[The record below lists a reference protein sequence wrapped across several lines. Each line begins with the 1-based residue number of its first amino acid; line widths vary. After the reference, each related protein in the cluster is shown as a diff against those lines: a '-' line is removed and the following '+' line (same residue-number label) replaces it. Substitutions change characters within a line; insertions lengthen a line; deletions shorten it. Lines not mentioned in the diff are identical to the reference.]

1 MTMPARSAIVVWPAF
16 EPVRLRLIC
25 LGYAGAGA
33 ALFQPW
39 CEWIARDYELC
50 AVRLPGREGRLAEPP
65 LETLPELVGPL
76 ADEIA
81 ALPPLPFALLG
92 ICSGAV
98 VMFETARELR
108 RRGAST
114 PVALIVAGQVG
125 PSCRAARGVHEA
137 AGLDV
142 WERVR
147 LFGGS
152 DPAVLASPE
161 LMQLVEPALAADF
174 AAVDAYV
181 YSAEA
186 PLECPLTAFTAAGD
200 GIDPEEVGA
209 WERETAARFRL
220 RQLDADHLFS
230 GPAWRELAFS
240 VVEELVE
247 GD

>member
-1 MTMPARSAIVVWPAF
+1 MTVPTRSGIVVWPAF

-33 ALFQPW
+33 AMFLPW
-39 CEWIARDYELC
+39 REWIARDCELC
-50 AVRLPGREGRLAEPP
+50 AVRLPGREGRVAEPP
-65 LETLPELVGPL
+65 METLPELVGPL
-76 ADEIA
+76 VDEIA

-108 RRGAST
+108 RRGEST

-125 PSCRAARGVHEA
+125 PSCRAARGVHA
-137 AGLDV
+137 AAALDV

-147 LFGGS
+147 LFGGA

-161 LMQLVEPALAADF
+161 LMQLLEPALAADF

-181 YSAEA
+181 YAAEA
-186 PLECPLTAFTAAGD
+186 PLDCPLTAFTAAHD
-200 GIDPEEVGA
+200 GIDVEEVRA

-230 GPAWRELAFS
+230 GAAWRELAS
-240 VVEELVE
+240 CVVEELAE
-247 GD
+247 AD